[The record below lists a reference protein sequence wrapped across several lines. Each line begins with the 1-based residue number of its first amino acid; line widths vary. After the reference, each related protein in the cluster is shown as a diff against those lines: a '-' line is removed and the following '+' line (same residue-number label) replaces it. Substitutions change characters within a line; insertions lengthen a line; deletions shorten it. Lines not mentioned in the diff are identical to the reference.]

1 MTLATAVANV
11 AAEAGYTVDSNIV
24 TSSDVTTKQLLA
36 IAQRINREIGDQY
49 PWPKLYA
56 SGSITLVGGQATYSL
71 PAAFSWYHYETFW
84 NSSNRWRILGPMSPQ
99 EYAEVRGYGLNTT
112 VYQRFQIRGVT
123 NSELLISP
131 TPSAAQNNNI
141 IIFEYVADRSARP
154 RTWTTSTT
162 YGVNSYTFY
171 NGNYY
176 ETASGGTTGATPPT
190 HTSGSVSDGGVL
202 WTYYNGPYSDFLADT
217 DETVFNQKTL
227 ELGMLERFAEIH
239 GLTGIQPRY
248 MTQMHEDYSRQQT
261 SKIIYAGGHTRAE
274 LFARSG
280 TAVFGTWI

>member
-11 AAEAGYTVDSNIV
+11 AAEAGYTVDSNII

-49 PWPKLYA
+49 PWPKMYA
-56 SGSITLVGGQATYSL
+56 SGSITLVGGQASYSL

-84 NSSNRWRILGPMSPQ
+84 NSSTRWRILGPMSPQ
-99 EYAEVRGYGLNTT
+99 EYAEIRGYGLNTT
-112 VYQRFQIRGVT
+112 VYQRFQIRGLT

-131 TPSAAQNNNI
+131 TPSAAQNGDV
-141 IIFEYVADRSARP
+141 IIFEYIADRNVRP
-154 RTWTTSTT
+154 RTWAT
-162 YGVNSYTFY
+162 GVVYAANSYTFY

-176 ETASGGTTGATPPT
+176 QTTAGGTTGATAPT
-190 HTSGSVSDGGVL
+190 HTSGSVSDGGVT

-239 GLTGIQPRY
+239 GLTGVQPRF
-248 MTQMHEDYSRQQT
+248 MTQMNEDYSRQQN
-261 SKIIYAGGHTRAE
+261 SKIVYAGGHTRAE